1 MLPLWFVKLIHKT
14 LSDNFYLIS
23 TWVVLYK
30 KGNKI
35 PSINALKLKKII
47 KFASFTRVFI
57 FQYKPFFKQKKSV
70 WDIVPIWLL
79 KTAFII
85 LLSNETDDLS
95 IACLCKILLASEWLL
110 PPHSF
115 SCIFIF
121 RTKHI
126 ANRNKIYWRYCLYT
140 SSKKILYYSSFMR
153 NPWFVNIMSL

>member
-1 MLPLWFVKLIHKT
+1 MTKKREKLLLASTFQQFPMLPLWFVKLIHKT

-110 PPHSF
+110 PPPL
-115 SCIFIF
+115 IFVHF
-121 RTKHI
+121 H
-126 ANRNKIYWRYCLYT
+126 
-140 SSKKILYYSSFMR
+140 F
-153 NPWFVNIMSL
+153 